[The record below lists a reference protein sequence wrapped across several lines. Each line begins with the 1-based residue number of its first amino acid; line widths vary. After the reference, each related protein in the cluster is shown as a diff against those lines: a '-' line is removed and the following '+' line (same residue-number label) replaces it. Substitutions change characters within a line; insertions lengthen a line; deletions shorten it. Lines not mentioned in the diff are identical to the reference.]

1 MWLIRY
7 VLLALVLTTA
17 SETGFRLGREAE
29 SRTAERTRSQLAVVE
44 GGIAGV
50 LALLLGFTVS
60 MAVTRFEV
68 RKQLVLQ
75 EANAIG
81 TSYLR
86 TQLLPAPESTE
97 IANLL
102 RQYVIVRLQDADAR
116 DDLARLRA
124 TREQAAHLQNEFWN
138 RAVAYGQKDPCAVK
152 AGLLLHSLNQVIDL
166 EAARWMAFQDHVPRA
181 VIGVNFIVAF
191 FATILVGFA
200 FGLGGHR
207 QVFST
212 SIWVLAITV
221 VLAAI
226 VDLNRPHQGFIKESQ
241 QPLIDLQHQLLTSK
255 R

>member
-7 VLLALVLTTA
+7 LLLAAILTAA
-17 SETGFRLGREAE
+17 SEAGFRVGCKAE
-29 SRTAERTRSQLAVVE
+29 PGTADRTRPQLAVVE

-60 MAVTRFEV
+60 MAVNRFEV

-86 TQLLPAPESTE
+86 TQLLPAPEGTE

-102 RQYVIVRLQDADAR
+102 RQYVTVRLQDADAR
-116 DDLARLRA
+116 DDRDRFRA
-124 TREQAAHLQNEFWN
+124 TREQAAHLQNEIWN
-138 RAVAYGQKDPCAVK
+138 RAVAHAQKDPTIK
-152 AGLLLHSLNQVIDL
+152 TGLLLQSLNQVIDV

-181 VIGVNFIVAF
+181 VIYVNFIVAF
-191 FATILVGFA
+191 FATILVGYA
-200 FGLGGHR
+200 FGLAGQR
-207 QVFST
+207 QIFST
-212 SIWVLAITV
+212 SVWVLAITV
-221 VLAAI
+221 VLEAI
-226 VDLNRPHQGFIKESQ
+226 LDLNRPGEGFIKESQ
-241 QPLIDLQHQLLTSK
+241 QPLIDLQHQLLISK